1 MKIPVVKL
9 PCAIAPALALLL
21 LATIANG
28 APKVLPRHLPPEA
41 SKSPALGPLSASEKL
56 DLAIGLPLRNRQALS
71 NLIQQLYDPASP
83 LFRKYLTP
91 AQFAEHFGPTEQDY
105 QAVKDFAAS
114 RGLVVTRLHSNRT
127 LLNVRGS
134 VAQIERAFNVTLHRR
149 THPREARVFYAPDT
163 DPAVEASLPILT
175 VGGLDNYVL
184 ARPMSLV
191 TTNVASSRNATPNSG
206 SGLAGL
212 YMGNDFRAAYAP
224 GAQLTGTGQTVG
236 LLEFSGFY
244 PADIARYK
252 TLAGL
257 PDVPVN
263 TVLVDGAT
271 GDPDY
276 NNIEV
281 ALDIEM
287 AISMAPGLSQV
298 LVYEE
303 PNPGNPNTVLNRIA
317 TDNIAKQISASWQ
330 YPIDANTEQI
340 FQQFAAQGQSFF
352 NSSGDSGAY
361 YGTVAQPSD
370 DPYITIVGGT
380 KLTMSGAGAAW
391 QSETAWNEGRIRF
404 SYVAGGG
411 GISTTY
417 NIPDWQ
423 QGINTPANQASGT
436 MRNLPDV
443 AMVAADVLVMY
454 DNGRSDACYGT
465 SISAPLWA
473 AFTALINEQAV
484 SNGMSSVGFINPLL
498 YELGRTPGYATIFHD
513 QTEGNITNFFSP
525 DRFFAAPGYDLCTGW
540 GTPAGS
546 TLINAFFA
554 PIVRP
559 NGTSLLIESCA
570 PANAAIDPGE
580 IVTVNFALRNIGFGN
595 STNLVAT
602 LQSTG
607 SVYSLSGPQVY
618 GVLIPGGAA
627 VTLPFT
633 FAAAGTCGETIYAI
647 LQLQDG
653 AQDLGTAIYPLRL
666 GRPLTLLAQDFD
678 EVLPP
683 ALPAGWSTAQFD
695 GGSNW
700 ITANV
705 TFDTPLNSAYAPEPT
720 EPGIE
725 DLLSPVIAISS
736 PNAHLTFRNRYDVE
750 ADPYDSSRG
759 YDGGVLEIKIGDQP
773 FTDIL
778 AAQGSFETG
787 GYNRT
792 NASSDNPLFGRQ
804 IWSGFS
810 GGFITTVVNLPAS
823 AANQNVQFK
832 WRFGTDT
839 YNGYGGTGWY
849 IDTIAV
855 DDGYACCDNSADL
868 AVSQSAQPGTL
879 VLGQS
884 FACVLTVSN
893 AGPVMASSLTVTDTL
908 PAGATLLLASSGGS
922 QIGSNVVF
930 TLNSF
935 AAGSSTNL
943 LLVITPQAPGL
954 LTNQVTVAS
963 PAPDPNIG
971 NNQSTL
977 LIPVLAPPSLSLSSV
992 GVAGTNA
999 LISVESAVG
1008 LHYTLE
1014 YSDSLSEPD
1023 WVAIPP
1029 TLIGTG
1035 GVITLLDDT
1044 SPAEIGRF
1052 YRVRCW

>member
-1 MKIPVVKL
+1 MGV
-9 PCAIAPALALLL
+9 LLL
-21 LATIANG
+21 VCAANG

-41 SKSPALGPLSASEKL
+41 SDSPALERLAGDERL
-56 DLAIGLPLRNRQALS
+56 DLAIGLPLRNRPALRD
-71 NLIQQLYDPASP
+71 LLQQLYDPTSP
-83 LFRKYLTP
+83 LFRIYLSP
-91 AQFAEHFGPTEQDY
+91 AQFAEQFGPTEQEY

-114 RGLVVTRLHSNRT
+114 RGLAVTRSHSNRT

-134 VAQIERAFNVTLHRR
+134 VAQIERAFSVTLHRR
-149 THPREARVFYAPDT
+149 AHPRETRTFYAPDS
-163 DPAVEASLPILT
+163 DPTVDDSLPILT
-175 VGGLDNYVL
+175 VSGLDNYLL

-191 TTNVASSRNATPNSG
+191 ATNRASTRNATPNSG
-206 SGLAGL
+206 SGPIGL
-212 YMGNDFRAAYAP
+212 YMGSDFRAAYAP
-224 GAQLTGTGQTVG
+224 DVALTGAGETVG

-252 TLAGL
+252 SQAGL

-287 AISMAPGLSQV
+287 AISIAPGLSQV

-330 YPIDANTEQI
+330 YSIDANTEQI

-361 YGTVAQPSD
+361 YGPVTQPSD

-404 SYVAGGG
+404 NYVAGGG

-423 QGINTPANQASGT
+423 QGIDTPANQASGT

-473 AFTALINEQAV
+473 AFTALINEQAS
-484 SNGMSSVGFINPLL
+484 SNGLSSVGFINPLV
-498 YELGRTPGYATIFHD
+498 YEVGRTPGYPAIFHD
-513 QTEGNITNFFSP
+513 QTEGNITNFLSP
-525 DRFFAAPGYDLCTGW
+525 DRYFAAPGYDLCTGW
-540 GTPAGS
+540 GSPAGRN
-546 TLINAFFA
+546 LIQTFFA
-554 PIVRP
+554 PMIRP
-559 NGTSLLIESCA
+559 NGSSLLVESCA
-570 PANAAIDPGE
+570 PPNGAMDPGE
-580 IVTVNFALRNIGFGN
+580 VVTVNFALRNIGFG
-595 STNLVAT
+595 SATNLVAT

-607 SVYSLSGPQVY
+607 GVSSLSGPQVY
-618 GVLIPGGAA
+618 GALTPGGAT

-633 FAAAGTCGETIYAI
+633 FAAAGTCGETIDAI
-647 LQLQDG
+647 LHLQDG
-653 AQDLGTAIYPLRL
+653 EQDLGMATYPLRL

-678 EVLPP
+678 EVLSP
-683 ALPAGWSTAQFD
+683 ALPAGWSSAQFD

-725 DLLSPVIAISS
+725 ELLSPVIAISS
-736 PNAHLTFRNRYDVE
+736 PKAHLTFRNRYDIE
-750 ADPYDSSRG
+750 ADPYDSSKG
-759 YDGGVLEIKIGDQP
+759 YDGGVLDIKIGDQP

-804 IWSGFS
+804 VWSGFS

-855 DDGYACCDNSADL
+855 DDGYACCDSSADL

-908 PAGATLLLASSGGS
+908 PAGATLVSASSGGS
-922 QIGSNVVF
+922 HIGSDVIF

-935 AAGSSTNL
+935 PAGSSTNM

-971 NNQSTL
+971 NNHSTL
-977 LIPVLAPPSLSLSSV
+977 VIPVLAPPSLSLTSV

-1014 YSDSLSEPD
+1014 YSYSLSEPD